1 MATATLYLTKDS
13 YLSQSSSDLGT
24 ATTLACGQIVVF
36 SVPVRNRIIVELDLR
51 PLANSRIDSAV
62 LRFALIVASFI
73 DAPHLLSVHEIQG
86 EWDEATADWTERD
99 TATDWT
105 TAGGDYWPWT
115 VITQNITNGD
125 TSLSLDITDYV
136 ERHRGEVVSLILI
149 LPEGSGHDNHYF
161 TAHSTDDPLGF
172 AVLAQ
177 RVGFSEPHA
186 VPLPSVGL
194 VVCYCVGSCLFVLLC
209 SLLIALLARPLHY
222 LPTLRA
228 QSLRLAGH
236 EPPPGLSHHPALCR
250 CCAGT
255 A

>member
-13 YLSQSSSDLGT
+13 YLSQASSDLGDV
-24 ATTLACGQIVVF
+24 ANLACGQLVVF

-62 LRFALIVASFI
+62 LRFALIAASFI
-73 DAPHLLSVHEIQG
+73 DAPHELSVHEVQG
-86 EWDEATADWTERD
+86 EWDESTADWTERSSGE
-99 TATDWT
+99 DWT

-161 TAHSTDDPLGF
+161 TCHSSEAATISNRPQLIVEHETATGAPLQWDTLGYGQ
-172 AVLAQ
+172 LHWTT
-177 RVGFSEPHA
+177 E
-186 VPLPSVGL
+186 GL
-194 VVCYCVGSCLFVLLC
+194 
-209 SLLIALLARPLHY
+209 
-222 LPTLRA
+222 
-228 QSLRLAGH
+228 
-236 EPPPGLSHHPALCR
+236 EPPPLQWNEIATHPVHWS
-250 CCAGT
+250 
-255 A
+255 